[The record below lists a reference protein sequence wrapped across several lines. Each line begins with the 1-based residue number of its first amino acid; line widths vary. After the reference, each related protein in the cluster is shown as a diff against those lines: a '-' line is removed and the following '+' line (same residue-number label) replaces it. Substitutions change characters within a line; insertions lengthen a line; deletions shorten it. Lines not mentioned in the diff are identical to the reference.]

1 MCECASSCFLTN
13 PIRSSCLVGHI
24 TSTHL
29 RPTAIS
35 SEARRRPAGS
45 FPRDTCYHDEREGGR
60 KTSRFHRRSSR
71 SDTPSDSSSFRTDT
85 RSGAAQLAL
94 VFEALPPFDL
104 SRATRVLV
112 RSARRL
118 QPARGTADG
127 TVITTCAILQLLS
140 PRSAAL
146 TVSPSCSPASRQ
158 RLPVRVGRTRPAPGL
173 TQSHD
178 LFRHQSN
185 FF

>member
-1 MCECASSCFLTN
+1 MSA
-13 PIRSSCLVGHI
+13 
-24 TSTHL
+24 TSPPHTYDQLQSPAKHVIVL
-29 RPTAIS
+29 PVPS
-35 SEARRRPAGS
+35 ARHVLPRRKGGGGS
-45 FPRDTCYHDEREGGR
+45 

-71 SDTPSDSSSFRTDT
+71 SDTPSDSCSVRTDT

-94 VFEALPPFDL
+94 VFEAIPPFDL
-104 SRATRVLV
+104 PRATRVLV
-112 RSARRL
+112 RSTCRL

-127 TVITTCAILQLLS
+127 TVISTCAILQLLS

-146 TVSPSCSPASRQ
+146 TVSPSCSPVLRQ
-158 RLPVRVGRTRPAPGL
+158 RPPVRVGRTRPAPGL